1 MGIPDQFVDTFITES
16 EELLEDIELAVLL
29 LEQDPGDTETLNRVF
44 RAMHTIKGS
53 GAMFGF
59 DKVAS
64 FAHHLETLLDQL
76 RNHKIA
82 LTVEIISLILSARDH
97 VSALIK
103 ESSGGPEADTGVG
116 DEIVKH
122 VSDILGGS
130 TNNSTPAV
138 DTPVEIKIETVATQ
152 NVFEVTF
159 APKPELFQTGND
171 PRLLLE
177 ELRSLGEC
185 KVTGLTDRIPR
196 LVELDPEQCYL
207 YWGVTINTQV
217 EQDAIKDVFIFVEDL
232 CDLSIQATAH
242 EVESQST
249 QLAVETT
256 KADEAPEIEVKDTKP
271 AVAAEVHTEKVQK
284 AEPTKTAASANETL
298 RVDSERLDTLVN
310 LVGEL
315 VINQAQLAQIAARID
330 DPSLA
335 VPVEIMERLTS
346 ELRDVALGIR
356 MMPIGTTFSRFKRLV
371 RDLSLELH
379 KQVSLETDGAETE
392 LDKTVIDR
400 LADPL
405 VHLIRNSIDHG
416 IELPDLRVANGK
428 EATGII
434 RLSASH
440 RGTSVVISISD
451 DGKGLDADAIKRKAI
466 ENGLI
471 QADDDLT
478 ESQINALVFAP
489 GFSTASKVT
498 SVSGRGVGMDVVKRE
513 IDALRGTI
521 RTTSKKGVG
530 TTIDLSLP
538 LTLAII
544 EGLLIDVADERFV
557 VPLSMVEEC
566 LELTAERY
574 ALSPDRNVIQVRGE
588 PVPFVRLREVL
599 KIQGTAPALE
609 ETVVVNV
616 NDTRLGIVVDK
627 VVGHHQTVIKSL
639 GNTYK
644 DVDAVSGATI
654 LGDGKVALILDILGL
669 LDIAQATENH
679 ITASKRDAA

>member
-1 MGIPDQFVDTFITES
+1 M
-16 EELLEDIELAVLL
+16 
-29 LEQDPGDTETLNRVF
+29 
-44 RAMHTIKGS
+44 
-53 GAMFGF
+53 
-59 DKVAS
+59 
-64 FAHHLETLLDQL
+64 
-76 RNHKIA
+76 
-82 LTVEIISLILSARDH
+82 
-97 VSALIK
+97 IK
-103 ESSGGPEADTGVG
+103 ESSGGPEADTDVG

-122 VSDILGGS
+122 VSDILGG
-130 TNNSTPAV
+130 NSGNTTSATEV
-138 DTPVEIKIETVATQ
+138 AVEIKVEASNIQ
-152 NVFEVTF
+152 NVFGVGFT
-159 APKPELFQTGND
+159 PKPELFQTGND
-171 PRLLLE
+171 PRLLLD

-185 KVTGLTDRIPR
+185 QITGLTDRIPR

-207 YWGVTINTQV
+207 YWNATVTTQA
-217 EQDAIKDVFIFVEDL
+217 EEDAIKDVFIFVEDL
-232 CDLSIQATAH
+232 CELSIQATAQ
-242 EVESQST
+242 EIESPST
-249 QLAVETT
+249 QLAVETSKRDDT
-256 KADEAPEIEVKDTKP
+256 PNIEVQNTKSST
-271 AVAAEVHTEKVQK
+271 AAEVHTEKVPK
-284 AEPTKTAASANETL
+284 AETTKAVTANETL

-315 VINQAQLAQIAARID
+315 VINQAQLAQIASRID

-428 EATGII
+428 EATGTI

-451 DGKGLDADAIKRKAI
+451 DGKGLDAEAIKRKAI

-574 ALSPDRNVIQVRGE
+574 ALSPDRNIIQVRGE

-599 KIQGTAPALE
+599 KIRGAAPALE

-654 LGDGKVALILDILGL
+654 LGDGKVALILDVLGL
-669 LDIAQATENH
+669 LDIAKATENQ
-679 ITASKRDAA
+679 ITMAKRDAA

>member
-103 ESSGGPEADTGVG
+103 ESSGGAEADTEVG

-130 TNNSTPAV
+130 NSSAAPVAETAV
-138 DTPVEIKIETVATQ
+138 ETLVEITNTQ
-152 NVFEVTF
+152 NIFEVSF

-171 PRLLLE
+171 PRLLLD

-185 KVTGLTDRIPR
+185 QITCLTDRIPR
-196 LVELDPEQCYL
+196 LTELDPEQCYL
-207 YWGVTINTQV
+207 CWNATVNTQA
-217 EQDAIKDVFIFVEDL
+217 EEDAIKDVFIFVEDL
-232 CDLSIQATAH
+232 CDLNIQATAH
-242 EVESQST
+242 EIESPSS
-249 QLAVETT
+249 QLEVETSEADQAP
-256 KADEAPEIEVKDTKP
+256 KAEVQDTRPEVAIEVH
-271 AVAAEVHTEKVQK
+271 AEKVQK
-284 AEPTKTAASANETL
+284 AETTKAATANETL

-451 DGKGLDADAIKRKAI
+451 DGKGLDADAIRRKAV

-471 QADDDLT
+471 QADDELT
-478 ESQINALVFAP
+478 ESQVNALVFAP

-566 LELTAERY
+566 LELTKERY

-599 KIQGTAPALE
+599 KIRGVAPALE

-639 GNTYK
+639 GSTYK

-654 LGDGKVALILDILGL
+654 LGDGKVALILDVLGL

-679 ITASKRDAA
+679 ITAARKDAA

>member
-1 MGIPDQFVDTFITES
+1 MGIPDQFIDTFITES

-76 RNHKIA
+76 RNHKID

-103 ESSGGPEADTGVG
+103 ESSGGAEADVEVG

-130 TNNSTPAV
+130 NSSATPAAEASV
-138 DTPVEIKIETVATQ
+138 ETKVEITNTQ
-152 NVFEVTF
+152 NVFEVGFT
-159 APKPELFQTGND
+159 PKPELFQTGND
-171 PRLLLE
+171 PRLLLD

-185 KVTGLTDRIPR
+185 QITGLTDRIPR

-207 YWGVTINTQV
+207 YWNATITTQA
-217 EQDAIKDVFIFVEDL
+217 EEDAIKDVFIFVEDL
-232 CDLSIQATAH
+232 CDLSIQATAQDIA
-242 EVESQST
+242 SPST
-249 QLAVETT
+249 QLEAEALKV
-256 KADEAPEIEVKDTKP
+256 DEAPKIEAQSTKP
-271 AVAAEVHTEKVQK
+271 AATAEVHTEKVPKVETTK
-284 AEPTKTAASANETL
+284 AVTANETL

-451 DGKGLDADAIKRKAI
+451 DGKGLDAEAIKRKAI

-574 ALSPDRNVIQVRGE
+574 ALSPDRNIIQVRGE

-599 KIQGTAPALE
+599 KIRGAAPALE

-654 LGDGKVALILDILGL
+654 LGDGKVALILDVLGL
-669 LDIAQATENH
+669 LDIAKATENQ
-679 ITASKRDAA
+679 ITTARKDAA